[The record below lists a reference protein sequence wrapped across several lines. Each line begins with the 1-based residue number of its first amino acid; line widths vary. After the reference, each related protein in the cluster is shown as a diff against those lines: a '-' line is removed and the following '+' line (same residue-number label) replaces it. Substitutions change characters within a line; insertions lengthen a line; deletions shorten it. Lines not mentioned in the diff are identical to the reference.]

1 MHHLLR
7 LPSSEVKNNTIEAP
21 KVAEK
26 KIDEKGVPTNLPDD
40 YDDDDDDNDDEYHI
54 PPLKNSYNRFRSPLH
69 VAICEGSVENTRILI
84 EQQKLSNSNTVH
96 TYVNTHDE
104 IGFLPL
110 HLAACL
116 SKTDDR
122 NTSVD
127 MTHLLLLSGAQA
139 DCLDSYGNTPLHWAA
154 RAGHADVVQVLLLKN
169 CPLGE
174 IISEIQNLIFSSFI
188 VMLTFYIVL

>member
-1 MHHLLR
+1 M
-7 LPSSEVKNNTIEAP
+7 KNNTVEAP
-21 KVAEK
+21 NVAEK
-26 KIDEKGVPTNLPDD
+26 KIDEKGVSNNLSDD
-40 YDDDDDDNDDEYHI
+40 VDDNDDDDVDDYHI
-54 PPLKNSYNRFRSPLH
+54 PPLKHSYNRFRSPLH
-69 VAICEGSVENTRILI
+69 VAICEGSVENTRTLI
-84 EQQKLSNSNTVH
+84 EQHKLSNTNTAH

-174 IISEIQNLIFSSFI
+174 IIFEIFSSILMFFLFLT
-188 VMLTFYIVL
+188 MLTF